1 MKQQHATL
9 LSGIVAALAI
19 VSSLYS
25 FADNTE
31 SDSQIIQTSESS
43 EEAQPENSNSTSN
56 TSTQTTGSAWPG
68 PL

>member
-9 LSGIVAALAI
+9 FRSTVAAMVI
-19 VSSLYS
+19 VSSVYS

-31 SDSQIIQTSESS
+31 TDSQTIQTSESS
-43 EEAQPENSNSTSN
+43 SEAQPKNSKSTSN
-56 TSTQTTGSAWPG
+56 TSAQTIGSAWPG